1 MKGKP
6 TSGSWLLIDEDA
18 RAYLKRVARKDLWVV
33 SLVKASAVQES
44 GVDTSVV
51 IRKPA
56 RRSLQSIPR
65 PAEVRQLPTRWS
77 SRWDHHWTKG
87 LLRHRPESDDEL
99 RDQDA
104 DYDRE
109 AFLVVRSQTAQHQ
122 NRHSAGSIT
131 AS

>member
-18 RAYLKRVARKDLWVV
+18 RAYLKRVAQKDLWVV

-51 IRKPA
+51 IRKTA

-65 PAEVRQLPTRWS
+65 PAEVRQLPNPVVFTLGPPL
-77 SRWDHHWTKG
+77 DKG
-87 LLRHRPESDDEL
+87 
-99 RDQDA
+99 
-104 DYDRE
+104 
-109 AFLVVRSQTAQHQ
+109 FTAP
-122 NRHSAGSIT
+122 
-131 AS
+131 